1 MTSDGA
7 DPQAEIDAL
16 RRRIDAVDR
25 DIVRLL
31 AQRLQA
37 ASDIGRIKQ
46 EGDVALVDEARELEV
61 QQRWRAH
68 AAAEGVPG
76 VVADSVLREIVTHSR
91 RVQESEPHG
100 LRAAAGPRVA
110 FQGAAGAYS
119 ERAVRELAAR
129 DGKPGVQPIGFAT
142 FEQALDALEA
152 GDVDH
157 ALLPVDNSICGRID
171 AVWDALAARPV
182 FAVDEITSRVDHCL
196 VGLPDAELAQL
207 TRIRSHPVAL
217 AQCGRALAS
226 LPGATPEPWGDT
238 ADAARSVASA
248 QDPSLAALCHEDA
261 GRLHGLVV
269 LRRDMADAADNRT
282 RFLLLARLASEVQ
295 PGVDVVTAA
304 MVDAADGLIESVLRE
319 LVGSGMSLLRLS
331 TRAAAGDPTGLR
343 VELEFA
349 GRADEGANA
358 RVLAS
363 LRASGCRVRVLGAW
377 AARGNV
383 NQPER

>member
-1 MTSDGA
+1 M
-7 DPQAEIDAL
+7 
-16 RRRIDAVDR
+16 
-25 DIVRLL
+25 
-31 AQRLQA
+31 
-37 ASDIGRIKQ
+37 
-46 EGDVALVDEARELEV
+46 
-61 QQRWRAH
+61 
-68 AAAEGVPG
+68 PG
-76 VVADSVLREIVTHSR
+76 LVADSVLREIVTHSR

-129 DGKPGVQPIGFAT
+129 DGKPGVQPIGFPT
-142 FEQALDALEA
+142 FDRALDALEA

-196 VGLPDAELAQL
+196 VGLPGAELAQL

-248 QDPSLAALCHEDA
+248 QDPTLAALCHEDA

-269 LRRDMADAADNRT
+269 LRRDMADAEVTHRFVMDSLTTT
-282 RFLLLARLASEVQ
+282 RPSSGSSSSSRVAPTRSRALPGSRLCASWVAASESSACGQPGTSIRRPDPRGRVRRSGSDRVRSSRAGGLSTLSVPATLDGRLLATQGKRSSEKERLH
-295 PGVDVVTAA
+295 
-304 MVDAADGLIESVLRE
+304 ADGWSETGRRVRSCAGARVIAEV
-319 LVGSGMSLLRLS
+319 
-331 TRAAAGDPTGLR
+331 AAARRGPGWAVCPT
-343 VELEFA
+343 
-349 GRADEGANA
+349 
-358 RVLAS
+358 
-363 LRASGCRVRVLGAW
+363 
-377 AARGNV
+377 
-383 NQPER
+383 

>member
-129 DGKPGVQPIGFAT
+129 DGKPGVQPIGYAT

-196 VGLPDAELAQL
+196 VGLPGAELAQL

-226 LPGATPEPWGDT
+226 LPGATPEPWEDT

-248 QDPSLAALCHEDA
+248 QDPTLAALCHEDA

-282 RFLLLARLASEVQ
+282 RFLLLARIERDLP
-295 PGVDVVTAA
+295 PGVGVKTAVLVHVPRRA
-304 MVDAADGLIESVLRE
+304 LHAALAAIAGLGAALTRIA
-319 LVGSGMSLLRLS
+319 SGFPDDHPAELRL
-331 TRAAAGDPTGLR
+331 
-343 VELEFA
+343 ELEFS
-349 GRADEGANA
+349 GRADTEPC
-358 RVLAS
+358 AS
-363 LRASGCRVRVLGAW
+363 RLTALRDLGCRVRVLGMW
-377 AARGNV
+377 AARNV
-383 NQPER
+383 DPAP